1 MSEKCLNNVVSA
13 VKDFENY
20 IKCNKNSLDESS
32 MTILKRALLSARS
45 IIRANKIYFNKKEL
59 KVLLDSGNIK

>member
-13 VKDFENY
+13 VKDFEDY

-32 MTILKRALLSARS
+32 MTILKRALLSACS
-45 IIRANKIYFNKKEL
+45 IIRENKIYFNKEEL
-59 KVLLDSGNIK
+59 KVLLDKENIK